1 MFALS
6 LGRKEIAINKYVL
19 YFHIH
24 TIYHMPYTVSIYF
37 SEARKITSP
46 SAAYLSL
53 TRSIIEIL
61 KLVWNC

>member
-19 YFHIH
+19 Y

-53 TRSIIEIL
+53 TRSIIEIP